1 MMNIIICLHLLTKNL
16 SESCKSLNNSRL
28 YIILSFFTPPPLYKI
43 LEWCIISGTPFR
55 CLDDTRCLKNACTHQ
70 MLCSDLYTYQMK
82 ADYQGGSPHCRL
94 CQQPSENNENVEN
107 LEHILTKCNAY
118 SEVRVRINAMK
129 LSL

>member
-1 MMNIIICLHLLTKNL
+1 
-16 SESCKSLNNSRL
+16 
-28 YIILSFFTPPPLYKI
+28 
-43 LEWCIISGTPFR
+43 
-55 CLDDTRCLKNACTHQ
+55 
-70 MLCSDLYTYQMK
+70 MK